1 MSCNKLIDEKKSL
14 IEGGDWSSLSCMSE
28 LSPGWVRVS
37 FGVDEVE
44 NVLNHFSLMNGRVHV
59 LESRWLAL
67 WLIDCKIGIEPY
79 FDLVL
84 SSDADHGV
92 PHTQNSIEPEQIL
105 EAQQT

>member
-1 MSCNKLIDEKKSL
+1 
-14 IEGGDWSSLSCMSE
+14 
-28 LSPGWVRVS
+28 
-37 FGVDEVE
+37 
-44 NVLNHFSLMNGRVHV
+44 MNGRVHV

-92 PHTQNSIEPEQIL
+92 PHTQNSIEPEQVL
-105 EAQQT
+105 EAQQTWSQNDNGIVELLRREVAQAIRDPFSNDYDVGSAAAIEATSG